1 MNEEEY
7 SKLLTRAR
15 EMIPKDI
22 FEHER
27 FSIPPVQIQR
37 EGQKTIVVNIIDIAS
52 RIRRDPEHIMKYLLR
67 ELATRGF
74 IRKKVGGKDMAMFR
88 GKFQNSSMNNLIAK
102 YTKKYVICE
111 NCNKP
116 DTRFVKEGRFLFLVC
131 EACGSRRSVP
141 QI

>member
-1 MNEEEY
+1 MNEDDY
-7 SKLLTRAR
+7 KHLLARAR
-15 EMIPKDI
+15 EMIPQDI

-27 FSIPPVQIQR
+27 FSIPPVQIRR
-37 EGQKTIVVNIIDIAS
+37 EGNKTIIENIRDIAN
-52 RIRRDPEHIMKYLLR
+52 RIRRDPEHLMKYLLR

-74 IRKKVGGKDMAMFR
+74 IRSKVGGTDVAIFQ
-88 GKFQNSSMNNLIAK
+88 GKFHNTSLNNLIAK

-116 DTRFVKEGRFLFLVC
+116 DTRFVKEGRYLFLVC

>member
-1 MNEEEY
+1 MDEKEY
-7 SKLLTRAR
+7 EQLLARAR
-15 EMIPKDI
+15 EMIPQNI

-27 FSIPPVQIQR
+27 FSIPPVHIQM
-37 EGQKTIVVNIIDIAS
+37 EGHKTIVINIRDIS
-52 RIRRDPEHIMKYLLR
+52 NRIRRDPRHLIKYLLR

-74 IRKKVGGKDMAMFR
+74 IRSKTGGSDVAIFQ
-88 GKFQNSSMNNLIAK
+88 GKFQPSSLNNLIAK
-102 YTKKYVICE
+102 YTKKYVMCE

-141 QI
+141 LI